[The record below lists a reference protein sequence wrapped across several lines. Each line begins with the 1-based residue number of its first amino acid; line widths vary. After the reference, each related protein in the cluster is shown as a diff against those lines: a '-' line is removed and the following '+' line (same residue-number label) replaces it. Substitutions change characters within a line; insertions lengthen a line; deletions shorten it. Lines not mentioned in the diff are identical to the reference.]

1 MMKRKVVVG
10 VYMLRTL
17 DGPEDEQGSI
27 RWAIR
32 RFVEEE
38 VRDSRAGQI
47 SMQVIPLVVPS
58 SALRL
63 QGNSPVTVMVL
74 MVWCTI
80 LS

>member
-1 MMKRKVVVG
+1 MKSKVAVG
-10 VYMLRTL
+10 VYMLKSL
-17 DGPEDEQGSI
+17 DGPEEEQGSV

-47 SMQVIPLVVPS
+47 SMQVIPLIIPS
-58 SALRL
+58 SAVKLP
-63 QGNSPVTVMVL
+63 GNSPVTVMVL
-74 MVWCTI
+74 VVWATI